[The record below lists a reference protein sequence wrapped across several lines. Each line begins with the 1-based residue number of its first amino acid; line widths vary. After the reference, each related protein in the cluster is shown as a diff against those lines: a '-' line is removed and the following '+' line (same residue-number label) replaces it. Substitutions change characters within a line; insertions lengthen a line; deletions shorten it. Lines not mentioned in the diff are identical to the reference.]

1 MAAAQQSQGVVE
13 FNDKEK
19 VAIAEAINEAQNQ
32 LASNNAKAS
41 QEQLVL
47 VAGTMKNVQVRP
59 LMLSKTH
66 DWEGHFVASPPE
78 RLPGAGST
86 SAGST
91 IGAFI
96 HEGATSLGSGPIVLP
111 MVVGSKAAIVYD
123 TFDKMYPGLGY
134 LLAWYKPEN
143 HANGISKVYV
153 EAGNSSR
160 LRKMDWKEIEEKLD
174 ASGSRSRY
182 WDSDTG
188 AAAAA
193 EIKNHGEK
201 AALIGAMFD
210 RFQE

>member
-13 FNDKEK
+13 FNEKEK
-19 VAIAEAINEAQNQ
+19 VAIAEAINEAQNH
-32 LASNNAKAS
+32 LASNNVKAS

-59 LMLSKTH
+59 LVLSKTH
-66 DWEGHFVASPPE
+66 NREGHFVANPPE
-78 RLPGAGST
+78 RLHGQ
-86 SAGST
+86 SA
-91 IGAFI
+91 IGVFI
-96 HEGATSLGSGPIVLP
+96 HEGATSQGSGPIVLP
-111 MVVGSKAAIVYD
+111 VIVGSKAAIVYS

-153 EAGNSSR
+153 EAGDPSK
-160 LRKMDWKEIEEKLD
+160 LRNMDWKEIEEKLD
-174 ASGSRSRY
+174 ASGSKSRY
-182 WDSDTG
+182 WDSNTG

-193 EIKNHGEK
+193 EIKDHGEK

>member
-1 MAAAQQSQGVVE
+1 MASAAQQSQGVVE

-19 VAIAEAINEAQNQ
+19 VAIAEAINEAKNQ
-32 LASNNAKAS
+32 LASNNAKVS

-66 DWEGHFVASPPE
+66 NREGHFVASPPK
-78 RLPGAGST
+78 RLPGG
-86 SAGST
+86 
-91 IGAFI
+91 FI
-96 HEGATSLGSGPIVLP
+96 HEGATSQGSGPIVLP
-111 MVVGSKAAIVYD
+111 VIVGSKAAIVYS
-123 TFDKMYPGLGY
+123 TFDRMYPGLSY

-153 EAGNSSR
+153 EAGDPGR
-160 LRKMDWKEIEEKLD
+160 LINMDWKEIEEKLD
-174 ASGSRSRY
+174 ASGSKSCSR
-182 WDSDTG
+182 DIVTG

-193 EIKNHGEK
+193 EIKDHGEK
-201 AALIGAMFD
+201 TALVGAMFD